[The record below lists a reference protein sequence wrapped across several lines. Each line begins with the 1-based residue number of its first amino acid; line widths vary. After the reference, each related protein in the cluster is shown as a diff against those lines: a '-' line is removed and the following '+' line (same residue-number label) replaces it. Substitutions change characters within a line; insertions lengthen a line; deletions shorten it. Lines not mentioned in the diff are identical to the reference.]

1 MRLFVVGA
9 IFILSAVTLV
19 TVGILS
25 SGIRRFEVK
34 DLFDPDSEMKP
45 GETIV
50 VDNGQIVA
58 IESLS
63 PNLVFK
69 YATEQQPAE
78 IIRVESSRNPPENF
92 RVGIGASIK
101 GIFDPEARSFKA
113 YQVSTNCPS
122 RYDPKEELKKIDQ
135 QQKAGGQAAPY
146 KPAPGGAS
154 LPGHREN
161 RILALRNSASLT
173 QSQGSKG

>member
-1 MRLFVVGA
+1 MRLFVIGA

-25 SGIRRFEVK
+25 SGIRRFELK
-34 DLFDPDSEMKP
+34 DLFDTGSGLKP

-69 YATEQQPAE
+69 YATEQQPADSNNAQIGDAQMLLGPIHDRGHAALGHRILVAGAHDSREVVRLLHRSVDQE
-78 IIRVESSRNPPENF
+78 IVGLVSHGKVRPRNTF
-92 RVGIGASIK
+92 GVLQAAGIV
-101 GIFDPEARSFKA
+101 R
-113 YQVSTNCPS
+113 
-122 RYDPKEELKKIDQ
+122 
-135 QQKAGGQAAPY
+135 AGGDIP
-146 KPAPGGAS
+146 
-154 LPGHREN
+154 
-161 RILALRNSASLT
+161 
-173 QSQGSKG
+173 

>member
-1 MRLFVVGA
+1 MRLFVIGA
-9 IFILSAVTLV
+9 IFVLSAVTLV

-25 SGIRRFEVK
+25 GGIRRFELK
-34 DLFDPDSEMKP
+34 DLFNPDSGMKS

-78 IIRVESSRNPPENF
+78 SIRVESSRNPPENF

-101 GIFDPEARSFKA
+101 GTFDPQTQSFKA

-135 QQKAGGQAAPY
+135 QRKGEGQSAPY
-146 KPAPGGAS
+146 KPVPAGAS
-154 LPGHREN
+154 LPRHREN
-161 RILALRNSASLT
+161 RTVALRGSAR
-173 QSQGSKG
+173 

>member
-1 MRLFVVGA
+1 MRLFVIGA
-9 IFILSAVTLV
+9 IFILSAATLV
-19 TVGILS
+19 TVGVLS
-25 SGIRRFEVK
+25 SGIRRFEMK
-34 DLFDPDSEMKP
+34 DLFDPESGMKP

-69 YATEQQPAE
+69 YATEQQPE
-78 IIRVESSRNPPENF
+78 ESIRVESSRNPPENF

-101 GIFDPEARSFKA
+101 GTFDSQTRSFKA

-135 QQKAGGQAAPY
+135 QRKIEGQPPPY
-146 KPAPGGAS
+146 KPAPAGAS
-154 LPGHREN
+154 LPGHRDN
-161 RILALRNSASLT
+161 RTVALRDSVR
-173 QSQGSKG
+173 

>member
-34 DLFDPDSEMKP
+34 DLFDPDSEVKP

-69 YATEQQPAE
+69 YATEQQPGE
-78 IIRVESSRNPPENF
+78 TIRVESSRNPPENF

-101 GIFDPEARSFKA
+101 GTFDPQARSFKA

-135 QQKAGGQAAPY
+135 QRKVEGQAAPY
-146 KPAPGGAS
+146 KPAPGDAS

-161 RILALRNSASLT
+161 RTVALRNSVR
-173 QSQGSKG
+173 